1 MNTEI
6 LQEFLL
12 WCLLL
17 NLGIYTFQAIASI
30 VLRDFMARTH
40 GKMFGI
46 SEETAHKAIYSYLA
60 TYKILIIVF
69 NLVPWLAIV
78 IINQF

>member
-6 LQEFLL
+6 VQEFLL

-17 NLGIYTFQAIASI
+17 NLGIYIYRAIASI
-30 VLRDFMARTH
+30 ILRSFMARTH

-46 SEETAHKAIYSYLA
+46 SEETAHKAIYRYL
-60 TYKILIIVF
+60 
-69 NLVPWLAIV
+69 PP
-78 IINQF
+78 INY

>member
-1 MNTEI
+1 MTTDL

-17 NLGIYTFQAIASI
+17 NLGIYSFSVITSI
-30 VLRDFMARTH
+30 VLRNFMAKTH

-46 SEETAHKAIYSYLA
+46 SEETAYKAIYTYLA
-60 TYKILIIVF
+60 AYKLLIIVF
-69 NLVPWLAIV
+69 NVVPWLAMV
-78 IINQF
+78 IIN